1 VKFGCIRP
9 GTQRTFMTSKNSRSI
24 VISLAASIFGALAV
38 SSRCH
43 ADEFTAADVWD
54 DTKLYFTAPL
64 RWDTNDWLYFGGA
77 LAAFGVA
84 HAYDGPV
91 RRHFAVG
98 ERAVLNGQDPN
109 DLRDAIPVA
118 AFVVGTWAV
127 AMIIGEP
134 DGRVESYTMLEAAGF
149 SLITAEGLKVAAGR
163 ERPDQS
169 TEVNAWREGGDSFPS
184 FHATAA
190 FAVGTVFAE
199 SGGDDY
205 RWIRRVLGYGMATAT
220 AYLRV
225 HENAHWLSDTV
236 AGATVGIA
244 TAEFTLN
251 RRRTRAHRWELSV
264 EPMSGGGTELSLR
277 ITLH

>member
-1 VKFGCIRP
+1 
-9 GTQRTFMTSKNSRSI
+9 MTLKKSRSI
-24 VISLAASIFGALAV
+24 AVCLAAITIAALTA
-38 SSRCH
+38 SPCH
-43 ADEFTAADVWD
+43 ADEFNASDVWD

-64 RWDTNDWLYFGGA
+64 RWDTKDWLYFGGA
-77 LAAFGVA
+77 LAAIGGA
-84 HAYDGPV
+84 HAYDAST

-109 DLRDAIPVA
+109 DLRDAIPAA
-118 AFVVGTWAV
+118 AFVAGTWVV
-127 AMIIGEP
+127 AALIGEP
-134 DGRVESYTMLEAAGF
+134 DGRVEAYTMLEAAGF

-163 ERPDQS
+163 ERPNQTTDA
-169 TEVNAWREGGDSFPS
+169 NMWREGGSSFPS

-220 AYLRV
+220 AYQRV
-225 HENAHWLSDTV
+225 HENTHWLSDTV
-236 AGATVGIA
+236 AGAAVGIA

-251 RRRTRAHRWELSV
+251 RRRTRAHRWELSIA
-264 EPMSGGGTELSLR
+264 PMAGGGTELSVR

>member
-1 VKFGCIRP
+1 
-9 GTQRTFMTSKNSRSI
+9 MTSKNSQ
-24 VISLAASIFGALAV
+24 SLLLLLATSAFAALAL
-38 SSRCH
+38 SSPCH
-43 ADEFTAADVWD
+43 ADDMTAGDVWD

-64 RWDTNDWLYFGGA
+64 RWDTKDWLYFGGA

-84 HAYDGPV
+84 HAYDDPA

-98 ERAVLNGQDPN
+98 QRAVLNGQDSN
-109 DLRDAIPVA
+109 DLRDAIPAA
-118 AFVVGTWAV
+118 AFVAGTWVV
-127 AMIIGEP
+127 ATLIGEP
-134 DGRVESYTMLEAAGF
+134 AGRVESYSMLEAAGF

-163 ERPDQS
+163 DRPDQT
-169 TEVNAWREGGDSFPS
+169 TEINAWREGGDSFPS

-225 HENAHWLSDTV
+225 HENTHWLSDTV
-236 AGATVGIA
+236 AGAAVGIA

-251 RRRTRAHRWELSV
+251 RRRTRAHRWEVSV
-264 EPMSGGGTELSLR
+264 EPLGSGGAELSLR
-277 ITLH
+277 IALH